1 MVLSIENIILIGSI
15 LLFAGIFA
23 GKLSYRSGLPILV
36 FFLIIGMVFGSDGLG
51 VHFDNPH
58 IAQSIGLMALNIILF
73 SGGMDTKFSDIRP
86 IAVPGFVLAT
96 LGVLLTALISGF
108 FIYWVTNSIAGAMSF
123 SLLEALLLAS
133 VMSSTDSA
141 SVFGILRSR
150 SIALKERL
158 QPLLEFESG
167 SNDPMAYL
175 LTITFIQ
182 LIQHHTGSIWSIIGF
197 FFFQLLFGAF
207 MGWLLGAFFVKVLNK
222 IHLPNLSLYP
232 VLLVAI
238 CFFIFAL
245 TNDLN
250 GNGYLAVYIGGL
262 MIGNARFTQKYSS
275 KRFFDGLTWLF
286 QIIMFLCL
294 GLLVNPKSL
303 IPITGIG
310 LLISAFLIFIA
321 RPLTVYL
328 CLLPFR
334 KLSFRAKTY
343 TSWVGLRGAV
353 PIIFA
358 TYVLTA
364 NVEKAPIIF
373 DIVFFVTLVSL
384 LLQGTTI
391 PIIARW
397 LHLSDI
403 PEEKPLLSE
412 FEIELPDEINSVM
425 REIIVRPENLAQG
438 DLIKNISLPPHTL
451 VILVKRKDEY
461 FVPTGSSRIEPDDIL
476 LLISDDKKIKNAV

>member
-1 MVLSIENIILIGSI
+1 MNLSIETIVLIGSI

-36 FFLIIGMVFGSDGLG
+36 FFLFAGMLFGSDGLG
-51 VHFDNPH
+51 LHFDNPH
-58 IAQSIGLMALNIILF
+58 IAQFVGLMALNIILF

-86 IAVPGFVLAT
+86 IIVPGTILAT
-96 LGVLLTALISGF
+96 AGVLLTAAISGF
-108 FIYWVTNSIAGAMSF
+108 FIYWVTNRLAGAVSF
-123 SLLEALLLAS
+123 SLLEAMLLAS

-141 SVFGILRSR
+141 SVFGILRSK

-158 QPLLEFESG
+158 KSLLEFESG

-182 LIQHHTGSIWSIIGF
+182 LIQMQSGNLWTLIGT
-197 FFFQLLFGAF
+197 FFFQLSFGAL
-207 MGWLLGAFFVKVLNK
+207 MGWLLGKLFVWLLNR
-222 IHLPNLSLYP
+222 IHLANLSLYP

-238 CFFIFAL
+238 CFFIFGL
-245 TNDLN
+245 TNDLK

-294 GLLVNPKSL
+294 GLLVNPKDL
-303 IPITGIG
+303 IPIMGIG
-310 LLISAFLIFIA
+310 LLVSAFLLLIA
-321 RPLTVYL
+321 RPLSVYL

-334 KLSFRAKTY
+334 HLSFRAKTY

-358 TYVLTA
+358 TYALTA
-364 NVEKAPIIF
+364 GVEKAPVIF
-373 DIVFFVTLVSL
+373 NIVFFITLVSL

-391 PIIARW
+391 PIVARW
-397 LHLSDI
+397 LRIADR

-412 FEIELPDEINSVM
+412 FEIELPDEIDSVM
-425 REIIVRPENLAQG
+425 REITVRPD
-438 DLIKNISLPPHTL
+438 DLQNGNQMKHLTLPPHTL
-451 VILVKRKDEY
+451 VMLVKRESNY
-461 FVPTGSSRIEPDDIL
+461 FVPTGSTQIEAGDVL
-476 LLISDDKKIKNAV
+476 LLISDDKKIKL